1 MENGVQQS
9 RNDLPRNDLR
19 QDFGHGDDHLMC
31 RTSLWGIAAV
41 IGCGYFAWIS
51 YGHILR
57 NEFEWPHDLWT
68 AATYL
73 VWIVLLSVLTL
84 DTRCLRE
91 RVFFFA
97 LLLNFAIG
105 LGLTLWSKIPAADV
119 RMARL
124 TTGALWTVA
133 ALAGLT
139 TIGQAA
145 KIRSADRVMKN
156 QKQ

>member
-1 MENGVQQS
+1 MDNDVQSTRKETGQ
-9 RNDLPRNDLR
+9 NA
-19 QDFGHGDDHLMC
+19 GHGDDHLMC
-31 RTSLWGIAAV
+31 RTSLWGIAAAV
-41 IGCGYFAWIS
+41 GCGYFAWIS

-73 VWIVLLSVLTL
+73 VWIVLLSVLAL

-97 LLLNFAIG
+97 LLLNFVIG
-105 LGLTLWSKIPAADV
+105 LGLTLWSKIPATDI

-124 TTGALWTVA
+124 TTGALWTLGAVTS
-133 ALAGLT
+133 LT
-139 TIGQAA
+139 TVGQAGKIGSEKLGA
-145 KIRSADRVMKN
+145 K
-156 QKQ
+156 Q